1 MYLVAL
7 NLQKKP
13 NQLIVQLNSS
23 LRQIIDSLELQQYML
38 EKKRSN
44 RLKFYDSEGS
54 SVECG
59 YKQFP
64 SLDHA
69 SISP

>member
-1 MYLVAL
+1 MW
-7 NLQKKP
+7 P
-13 NQLIVQLNSS
+13 
-23 LRQIIDSLELQQYML
+23 DLELQQYIL
-38 EKKRSN
+38 EKEATGYN
-44 RLKFYDSEGS
+44 IRLKFYDSEGS